1 MEWIRI
7 VVSRCVALFRR
18 RKLDEELDA
27 ELRSHLDLAVEEN
40 LHHGMSEQAART
52 AALRE
57 FGAEGGGG
65 ACGAEEAAETKG
77 EGAELAHGELFRP
90 LRPG

>member
-1 MEWIRI
+1 M
-7 VVSRCVALFRR
+7 S
-18 RKLDEELDA
+18 
-27 ELRSHLDLAVEEN
+27 LAS
-40 LHHGMSEQAART
+40 LLRT
-52 AALRE
+52 AETDEGLAAGFLRAEAGADAGVGVERDVGFE
-57 FGAEGGGG
+57 FGAEVGVG